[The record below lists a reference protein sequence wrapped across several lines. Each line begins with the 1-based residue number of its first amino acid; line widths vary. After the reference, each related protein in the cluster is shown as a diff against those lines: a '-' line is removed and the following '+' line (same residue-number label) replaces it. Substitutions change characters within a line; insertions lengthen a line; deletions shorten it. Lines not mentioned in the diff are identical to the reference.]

1 MGKKQTLTSL
11 PPGNYTT
18 EVIPVSG
25 EPTGGGKILS
35 ELPPGN
41 YSVEEVAAP
50 SSFKTFNP
58 MLTSP
63 DNTDQLE
70 ATLNDIDKTAKN
82 GNGISESGKEFL
94 RGVLTNPATTPQEA
108 KDAIM
113 TVQGYHPKQ
122 KDFEN
127 NGAYY
132 VKIENGKKKAVPL
145 AYGERPP
152 EGYDVAKLFGSEESS
167 KGDAWYT
174 DLAKSV
180 YNGALSAAEGTF
192 ALAQQGY
199 MAVTNDQSDY
209 LNRLRNV
216 SDYLKIEKNP
226 ELNKSLINLE
236 GIDEASDLLDKD
248 RYDISPSSIWGTLT
262 SLTESLVA
270 MSGGAGAA
278 KALNPNVSAKAAT
291 VFGSYLTQLGDNLDK
306 NTEMGLDARDA
317 AALSGFQTGAMALLD
332 AIGPESNI
340 IGGGS
345 SAAKSELFK
354 KLASKLE
361 VDDLGKITKES
372 FQKMAAEL
380 PETYVTTMGQVG
392 KEFAKDAALETVFEG
407 GQEFVRRASE
417 QLWDKLSADDKAKFG
432 TDVTSPESF
441 GAYME
446 NLLAGAIG
454 AGPLSAL
461 SAKSKA
467 KYENESRNIFETV
480 KKGEDSVIELKE
492 NLKIAKDAGKLSEEQ
507 FKNADFKVDAFNS
520 YYQKAKDLQG
530 IDDTKKKELLELS
543 FNIDAL
549 KSETALSDE
558 DMAQLDP
565 ISKGKIN
572 VKKDLIKELQKS
584 VDQIVK
590 ENEVQVETKVPD
602 SMVEKMAK
610 AQEKATGTKSLQDLI
625 NTFKARETKDFVPAQ
640 KPKPKPKIADFDTP
654 GFNKMSVDNPLL
666 TKQVVGET
674 LRDAENNEM
683 PVTIRSGQNGV
694 LTMDIGDNKQV
705 RLAQSVQVEGLPSF
719 LKIENIPGNKIEVEN
734 RGGDANLENPA
745 MKEFYYDTPVYL
757 KRLEVDSFD
766 KNGNPRLDKD
776 GKQMRK
782 AVLPVYDKG
791 TGKFIGFQR
800 EHRKGESDY
809 TPKENEQ
816 LAKIMKANFLTDD
829 IAPFLYKEDKGKYS
843 PEMNQPKAAKAA
855 KVADPVLLQALEQA
869 KRELDIEMASE
880 FGNEENVQAIKAE
893 IARIEGE
900 LQPKIRK
907 AVKAEPAPKEKPKEK
922 PKIKPVEPT
931 LPFIKDVE
939 ALQKVI
945 PTKAGG
951 EFKGE
956 EVRVAKI
963 QASIRKK
970 LSILEQLSK
979 CVNS

>member
-1 MGKKQTLTSL
+1 MGKKQILTSL
-11 PPGNYTT
+11 PKGNYTVE
-18 EVIPVSG
+18 EVPVSG
-25 EPTGGGKILS
+25 EPVGGGKLLS
-35 ELPPGN
+35 ELPAGN
-41 YSVEEVAAP
+41 YSVEEVTDFKP
-50 SSFKTFNP
+50 SQVFNP
-58 MLTSP
+58 MLGDP
-63 DNTDQLE
+63 DNSDQLE
-70 ATLNDIDKTAKN
+70 ATLNDIDKTARN
-82 GNGISESGKEFL
+82 GAGISESGKELL
-94 RGVLTNPATTPQEA
+94 RGILTDPTTTPEEA
-108 KDAIM
+108 RDAIM

-122 KDFEN
+122 KDFKYN
-127 NGAYY
+127 TAYY

-145 AYGERPP
+145 SYGEPAP
-152 EGYDVAKLFGSEESS
+152 AGQDVARMFGSEESA
-167 KGDAWYT
+167 KDDAWYT
-174 DLAKSV
+174 SLAKGL
-180 YNGALSAAEGTF
+180 YNGALDAAGGVASA
-192 ALAQQGY
+192 AQQGY
-199 MAVTNDQSDY
+199 MALTNEQSDY
-209 LNRLRNV
+209 LNSIRVAADSMKVVKDPAL
-216 SDYLKIEKNP
+216 D
-226 ELNKSLINLE
+226 KSIVNLE
-236 GIDEASDLLDKD
+236 GVDEFSDLLDKD
-248 RYDISPSSIWGTLT
+248 RYDISPASINGTLQA
-262 SLTESLVA
+262 LVESLG
-270 MSGGAGAA
+270 STLTGGTFFKGLGLGA
-278 KALNPNVSAKAAT
+278 KASAVAA
-291 VFGSYLTQLGDNLDK
+291 SYLTQLGDNLDK
-306 NTEMGLDARDA
+306 NTQMGLDPSDA
-317 AALSGFQTGAMALLD
+317 AGLSAFQTGSMALLD
-332 AIGPESNI
+332 ALGPDPALIGA
-340 IGGGS
+340 S
-345 SAAKSELFK
+345 SAAARKELFK

-372 FQKMAAEL
+372 FQKMATEL
-380 PETYVTTMGQVG
+380 PETYVTTMSQAA
-392 KEFAKDAALETVFEG
+392 KEFAKDATIETVAEG
-407 GQEFVRRASE
+407 GQELLRRSSE

-432 TDVTSPESF
+432 TDITSPESF
-441 GAYME
+441 GAYIE
-446 NLLAGAIG
+446 SLLAGAIG

-467 KYENESRNIFETV
+467 KYENESRNIYDTV

-492 NLKIAKDAGKLSEEQ
+492 NLKIARDAGKLSEEQ

-520 YYQKAKDLQG
+520 YYQKAKDLEG
-530 IDDTKKKELLELS
+530 IDDAKKKELLELS

-584 VDQIVK
+584 IDQIVK

-625 NTFKARETKDFVPAQ
+625 NNFKGKKSGDVVLAQ
-640 KPKPKPKIADFDTP
+640 EPKVRAKISDFDTDT
-654 GFNKMSVDNPLL
+654 FNNLSYKNPLEAKKIVQEAL
-666 TKQVVGET
+666 KTTE
-674 LRDAENNEM
+674 ANEM

-705 RLAQSVQVEGLPSF
+705 RLAQSVQVKGLPSF

-734 RGGDANLENPA
+734 RGGDANLANPA

-766 KNGNPRLDKD
+766 KDGNPRLDKD

-816 LAKIMKANFLTDD
+816 LAKIMEANFLTDD
-829 IAPFLYKEDKGKYS
+829 ITPFLYKEDKGKYS
-843 PEMNQPKAAKAA
+843 PEMNQPKPTKAA

-869 KRELDIEMASE
+869 KRELDIEVASE
-880 FGNEENVQAIKAE
+880 FGNEENIQAIKAE

-900 LQPKIRK
+900 LQPKIKK
-907 AVKAEPAPKEKPKEK
+907 AVKAEPAPKEQPKEK
-922 PKIKPVEPT
+922 PKIKPVEAT

-939 ALQKVI
+939 TLQKVI